1 MAVGFA
7 VGDKSVIVK
16 SFGAAALLMT
26 SVLAGSAFAAEP
38 PTSSMQPMVISRVI
52 AYGQENQD
60 PVALL
65 TAVRMLN
72 DLGAHVA
79 QPSLSSAPVGEQQ
92 QPTYD
97 PVALLE
103 EAQGYAAGDEQLIA
117 MIDAEMDTIE
127 SSRWVC
133 YWEYYCD
140 AWGWC
145 NYVEV
150 CY

>member
-1 MAVGFA
+1 MNRMRMGVAAVALAAAAVG
-7 VGDKSVIVK
+7 S
-16 SFGAAALLMT
+16 MQ
-26 SVLAGSAFAAEP
+26 SAFAEEA
-38 PTSSMQPMVISRVI
+38 PTSSMQPMVIARVI
-52 AYGQENQD
+52 DYGQQNQD
-60 PVALL
+60 PLALV

-79 QPSLSSAPVGEQQ
+79 QPNPDAQSVEGQQ
-92 QPTYD
+92 QPSYD

-103 EAQGYAAGDEQLIA
+103 EAEGYAAGDPQLIA
-117 MIDAEMDTIE
+117 MIDAEMDSIE
-127 SSRWVC
+127 TSRWVC

-145 NYVEV
+145 NYYEV

>member
-1 MAVGFA
+1 MIEMMLRDGVRLIAAAACLAVGSTA
-7 VGDKSVIVK
+7 
-16 SFGAAALLMT
+16 
-26 SVLAGSAFAAEP
+26 AFAEGETAG
-38 PTSSMQPMVISRVI
+38 PTSSMQPMVIARVI
-52 AYGQENQD
+52 AYGQDNQD
-60 PVALL
+60 PLALV

-72 DLGAHVA
+72 DLGANVA
-79 QPSLSSAPVGEQQ
+79 QPSADAAPVGEQQ
-92 QPTYD
+92 QPVYD

-103 EAQGYAAGDEQLIA
+103 EAEGYAAGDQELIA